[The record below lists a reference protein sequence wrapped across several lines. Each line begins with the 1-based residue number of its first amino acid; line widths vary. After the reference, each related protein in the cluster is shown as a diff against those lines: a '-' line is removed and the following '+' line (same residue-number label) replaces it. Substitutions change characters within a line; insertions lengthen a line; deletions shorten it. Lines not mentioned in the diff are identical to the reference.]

1 MNTRTIGDIIT
12 QLPTD
17 AHQEFSQQEIALF
30 ESMSTKKKL
39 PPRLHDDSDSDSDTD
54 SDTESDS
61 GSDSGSDSD
70 SDTNIKSNHIK
81 SHSVLSELKSTFL
94 ASLLFVLLSSDI
106 ITSSIQKMGI
116 DGMKLTLV
124 KLFLFATCYFILR
137 YKFE

>member
-17 AHQEFSQQEIALF
+17 AHQEFSQQEITLF

-54 SDTESDS
+54 SD
-61 GSDSGSDSD
+61 SDSGSDSD

-81 SHSVLSELKSTFL
+81 RPSMLSELKSTFL

-137 YKFE
+137 YRFV

>member
-1 MNTRTIGDIIT
+1 M
-12 QLPTD
+12 
-17 AHQEFSQQEIALF
+17 ALF

-54 SDTESDS
+54 SDS
-61 GSDSGSDSD
+61 GSESD

-81 SHSVLSELKSTFL
+81 SPSVLSELKSTFL